1 MVQNPALMIEE
12 TTEKL
17 DLRRTGAKPLH
28 PPFAVALAIIGPA
41 SNACEGEDH
50 AARLVRLAPAPAVE
64 HENFACSAAAPIGT
78 VEHPL
83 EAIRIPPKARPL
95 AATAPA

>member
-17 DLRRTGAKPLH
+17 GLRRAGAEPLH
-28 PPFAVALAIIGPA
+28 PPFAFALAISGPA
-41 SNACEGEDH
+41 RNACEDEDNV
-50 AARLVRLAPAPAVE
+50 ARLVRLAPAPAVE
-64 HENFACSAAAPIGT
+64 HKNFACSAATPIGT

-95 AATAPA
+95 ATTAPA